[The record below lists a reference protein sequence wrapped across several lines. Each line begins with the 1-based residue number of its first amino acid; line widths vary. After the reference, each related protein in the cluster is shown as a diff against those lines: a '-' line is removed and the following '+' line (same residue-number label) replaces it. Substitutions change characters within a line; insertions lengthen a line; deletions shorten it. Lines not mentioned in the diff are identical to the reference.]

1 MGTMATG
8 QRLGEPKT
16 VITKKVEDDR
26 CDKFFERIEQVIM
39 QLSKDPVAGSRKAC
53 SLQGRIRSM
62 EGLVASENIL
72 VEGDNNSCA
81 VKLANMMNRDSN
93 GKMMSPKSMDDLFE
107 MFGNQKTCEKTLEEG
122 LVLVQRTER
131 KLFFGYR
138 SYRRAAWARYARYLI
153 LARSRAGKW

>member
-1 MGTMATG
+1 MG
-8 QRLGEPKT
+8 PKT

-26 CDKFFERIEQVIM
+26 CDKFFEHIEQVIM

-81 VKLANMMNRDSN
+81 VELANMMNKDSN
-93 GKMMSPKSMDDLFE
+93 RKMMSPKSMDDLFE
-107 MFGNQKTCEKTLEEG
+107 MFGNQKTYEKTLEEG

-131 KLFFGYR
+131 KLFYGSSRHYLFAK
-138 SYRRAAWARYARYLI
+138 RRAYWDCYFIYARMRLG
-153 LARSRAGKW
+153 LE

>member
-1 MGTMATG
+1 MG
-8 QRLGEPKT
+8 PKT

-26 CDKFFERIEQVIM
+26 CDKFFEHIEQVIM

-72 VEGDNNSCA
+72 VDGDNNSCA
-81 VKLANMMNRDSN
+81 VELANMMNKDSN

-131 KLFFGYR
+131 KLFYGLNFWYWYKYNSQGPDK
-138 SYRRAAWARYARYLI
+138 WA
-153 LARSRAGKW
+153 